1 MEDLKVFQVWYR
13 RDLGLPR
20 DRGETKSRDMNDAE
34 PNIIYSST
42 NSIICCS
49 LK

>member
-20 DRGETKSRDMNDAE
+20 DRGETKSRDMTDAE
-34 PNIIYSST
+34 PNVIYSST